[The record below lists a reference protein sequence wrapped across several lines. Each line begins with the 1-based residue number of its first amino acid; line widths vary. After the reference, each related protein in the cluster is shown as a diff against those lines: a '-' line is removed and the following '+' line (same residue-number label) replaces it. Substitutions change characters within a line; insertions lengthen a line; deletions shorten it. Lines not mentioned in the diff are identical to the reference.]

1 MSNILDYLDWRGDL
15 TFEAS
20 PFCEVDCVILAR
32 LSYIAFDNIVP
43 NDFFSSI
50 SIKEAADKYLSTPDA
65 AAKVYISQD
74 IDLLIKLAKSQ
85 RFKDL
90 KLCGYVNQIDL
101 ETQKQFS
108 VLTINLRDDWHFTS
122 FRGTDNTLV
131 GWKEDFNMC
140 FGPVPSQRLAVEYLN
155 RVGRSISGNIVVGGH
170 SKGGN
175 LAVYAGAFC
184 EKAIQEKI
192 TTVYNFDGPGF
203 HDEVLE
209 TERYQQVCQRIK
221 TFVPQS
227 SVVGMMLGHGES
239 FVIVHSGESGL
250 LQHDVY
256 SWEMERDRFSYVQAV
271 TNSSR
276 FVDSTLKH
284 WLAEVEPEQ
293 RERFVD
299 AVYAVL
305 LETNAKTVK
314 EVSENK
320 FGNGKILLRALKKLE
335 EEDRKAVLQALRA
348 LARCAKMSMSVI
360 SKPGRK

>member
-20 PFCEVDCVILAR
+20 PFCEVDSVILAR

-131 GWKEDFNMC
+131 GWKEDFNMS
-140 FGPVPSQRLAVEYLN
+140 FMSPVPSQESAVIYLESAIEALK
-155 RVGRSISGNIVVGGH
+155 GRFIVAGH

-175 LAVYAGAFC
+175 LAIYASAFC
-184 EKAIQEKI
+184 LENLQASIEAA
-192 TTVYNFDGPGF
+192 YNFDGPGF
-203 HDEVLE
+203 DKKIID
-209 TERYQQVCQRIK
+209 TQGYQRIK
-221 TFVPQS
+221 ERTTTFIPQS
-227 SVVGMMLGHGES
+227 SIVGM
-239 FVIVHSGESGL
+239 L
-250 LQHDVY
+250 LEHEEEYITIQSSEHMGPMQHDVY
-256 SWEMERDRFSYVQAV
+256 SWNLIRTEFIRLSAITQ
-271 TNSSR
+271 SSR
-276 FVDSTLKH
+276 FIDNTLKDS
-284 WLAEVEPEQ
+284 LKSLTPTQ
-293 RERFVD
+293 REVFID
-299 AVYAVL
+299 NVYALFLSTGASKLRDVKENPL
-305 LETNAKTVK
+305 DSAKAMLTSFRDMDAETKEMMAKTIKVFFRSAK
-314 EVSENK
+314 DTLNK
-320 FGNGKILLRALKKLE
+320 MNEK
-335 EEDRKAVLQALRA
+335 
-348 LARCAKMSMSVI
+348 
-360 SKPGRK
+360 